1 MVNDMGKTMS
11 KIKIVWGRV
20 VCLSLL
26 GLLFCYVGG
35 GESLATAA
43 IFVDVGENKS
53 SYIKKVHK
61 KKKHYKSKKRRL
73 KKRNHKKRKSK
84 RKIYSAQKIEKLLQN
99 DSDEKTCNR
108 LNCAS
113 NLEIAK
119 SCLPT
124 KASYR
129 SERKCFRAFCAYG
142 CNEEDYN
149 TKPEVHDFCNR
160 TCSSRKYAKKAAN
173 N

>member
-1 MVNDMGKTMS
+1 MGKTIS
-11 KIKIVWGRV
+11 KIKIVWGGIG
-20 VCLSLL
+20 CLSLFA
-26 GLLFCYVGG
+26 LLLCYMGAG
-35 GESLATAA
+35 QSLSTAVTVVNA
-43 IFVDVGENKS
+43 WEDKNP
-53 SYIKKVHK
+53 YIKKVHK
-61 KKKHYKSKKRRL
+61 KKKHYKSKKR
-73 KKRNHKKRKSK
+73 KHKKQKDKKSK
-84 RKIYSAQKIEKLLQN
+84 SKGKVYSAQKIEKLLQN
-99 DSDEKTCNR
+99 DSDEEICNR

-113 NLEIAK
+113 NLKIAK

-149 TKPEVHDFCNR
+149 RKPEVHAFCNI
-160 TCSSRKYAKKAAN
+160 TCSSKKYSKKAAN